1 MRALARC
8 RRRWLI
14 PICYPNK
21 EIQADDLKGG
31 MLAKRSINDDEI
43 GLIKAMLRMGM
54 KNKDIQFYFNRQ
66 DRAVNSGR
74 ITGIRDRS
82 YGPEVPTASEDEAK
96 AFMASFTPSGIMS
109 PLFVAALG
117 TPEATDPMSD
127 MLLRSFFAKG
137 NDGIWLCTAGETD
150 EFECKENFNL
160 RGFGKPLK
168 TIAGFANHR
177 GGYLFFG
184 VRDKPD
190 NFTVSGLKDDRF
202 TDTDQNKFSQTIRTS
217 LEPTPRFR
225 VATLKLDALTVG
237 VIHVEAHSSKPV
249 IAGKTEGELI
259 EGFIYY
265 RYSGETRP
273 ICYADLRSIL
283 DERDR
288 QSRESIMPMVQRLLE
303 LGPQDA
309 MVANLADGQL
319 ESGQRSILI
328 DPKSLEQIKFIR
340 EGEFDEVGGAP
351 TLRVIGDALT
361 VPAEILSPVRTVR
374 EEVTVDAILRNF
386 INRTPVEQPLS
397 YFKQVSHE
405 QGYTLPIFYYL
416 HLAGQSRKE
425 AAATLRSYKNAR
437 ENSRVE
443 ITKLLNSK
451 RTLHSKLGSTRG
463 ATFNRIYND
472 PETTIETVRQAK
484 DVCSALTGMSEA
496 DAPKFDHFHNLLQM
510 SLVVWEASYND
521 KDLLGIIR
529 RAASRLDE
537 LEYGTLVP
545 TE

>member
-1 MRALARC
+1 M
-8 RRRWLI
+8 
-14 PICYPNK
+14 
-21 EIQADDLKGG
+21 
-31 MLAKRSINDDEI
+31 AKRSITDEEI

-82 YGPEVPTASEDEAK
+82 YGPEVAVASEEQAK
-96 AFMASFTPSGIMS
+96 AFMASFTPSGIVS
-109 PLFVAALG
+109 PLFVSA
-117 TPEATDPMSD
+117 PVATEPPDPIAD
-127 MLLRSFFAKG
+127 TILRSFFTK
-137 NDGIWLCTAGETD
+137 NSDGIWLCTAGETD

-160 RGFGKPLK
+160 KGFGKPLK
-168 TIAGFANHR
+168 TIAGFANHC

-184 VRDKPD
+184 VKDKPD
-190 NFTVSGLKDDRF
+190 GFAVCGLKDDRF
-202 TDTDQNKFSQTIRTS
+202 NDTDQNKFSQTIRAA

-225 VATLKLDALTVG
+225 VATLKLDSLTVG
-237 VIHVEAHSSKPV
+237 VIHVEAHNSKPV

-265 RYSGETRP
+265 RYPGETRP
-273 ICYADLRSIL
+273 ICYADLRAIL

-319 ESGQRSILI
+319 EGGQRSILI

-340 EGEFDEVGGAP
+340 EGEFNEVDGAP
-351 TLRVIGDALT
+351 TLRVIGDAQT
-361 VPAEILSPVRTVR
+361 VPDEIISPVRTVR

-443 ITKLLNSK
+443 ITKLLNGK
-451 RTLHSKLGSTRG
+451 RTLHSKLGGTRG
-463 ATFNRIYND
+463 ATFNRVYND
-472 PETTIETVRQAK
+472 PETTISTARQAK
-484 DVCSALTGMSEA
+484 DVCSALTGMWEA
-496 DAPKFDHFHNLLQM
+496 DAPKVDHFHNLLQM
-510 SLVVWEASYND
+510 SLAAWDQSDND
-521 KDLLGIIR
+521 KNLLGYIR

-537 LEYGTLVP
+537 LEYGALVP
-545 TE
+545 NE